1 MSAPCLPFES
11 HSNKKRRR
19 NVDSKEV
26 ISKNVTL
33 DAGNH
38 NDDVDDV
45 ENDNEFEDIATMDA
59 TEYLSRV
66 VHQAKKLPE
75 FFVASGTVTSSP
87 KKAAFIPDKYRQFVP
102 IDGSAASLSYLFS
115 SRASLTR
122 PPSKEYVP
130 HHPKEWTEASLA
142 NFEQLRLYLERCR
155 EQGVGGKLT
164 ERVAFPPMKD
174 RAGWHLFCVGPE
186 EADGNMKSYFGDDYG
201 GVKVLGGND
210 DSKEEAISLP
220 EWRRNIPA
228 EGHSATVTVV
238 SQMDQVLVRQVLSHL
253 CHYVVQGWKLTAQ
266 RTSWIYALLAR
277 LEKPVHRDD
286 ASTLFGLLKVL
297 TRTRSTLN
305 LSVEG
310 RIDLSRFN
318 LLIIILGVYIE
329 QGASIVMSVLDQE

>member
-1 MSAPCLPFES
+1 MSAPCLPFAS

-26 ISKNVTL
+26 ISKNDTS

-38 NDDVDDV
+38 DDDEDDV
-45 ENDNEFEDIATMDA
+45 ENDVGLEDIATMDA
-59 TEYLSRV
+59 AEYLSRV

-75 FFVASGTVTSSP
+75 FFVASGAVTLSN
-87 KKAAFIPDKYRQFVP
+87 KDALIPEKYRQFGP

-130 HHPKEWTEASLA
+130 HHPNEWTETSLA
-142 NFEQLRLYLERCR
+142 NFERLRLYLERCR

-174 RAGWHLFCVGPE
+174 RAGWHLFCVGSE
-186 EADGNMKSYFGDDYG
+186 EADGNMKSYFGDDYDE
-201 GVKVLGGND
+201 VKMTSGDN
-210 DSKEEAISLP
+210 KEEEEEETSLP
-220 EWRRNIPA
+220 EWRRNIPK
-228 EGHSATVTVV
+228 EGYSATVTVV

-266 RTSWIYALLAR
+266 RALWIYALLAR
-277 LEKPVHRDD
+277 LEKPVQRDD

-297 TRTRSTLN
+297 TRARSTLKI
-305 LSVEG
+305 SVEG
-310 RIDLSRFN
+310 RIELSRLN
-318 LLIIILGVYIE
+318 ILIIILGVYFE